1 MTTRTPT
8 TARPINGGILIA
20 IGSLIVIGCG
30 PSGRDLSDQQWLE
43 MQNDMQ
49 QERAE
54 VGQQRDQ
61 LETDRREWDQRERSD
76 AILAAVIA
84 SGGLLLA
91 CGLPL
96 LVVAILLWPRPSPSS
111 SEAVCDV
118 LLDEVVQQAATADG
132 RRIESTGVTPKLG
145 SRD

>member
-1 MTTRTPT
+1 MTAKTPT
-8 TARPINGGILIA
+8 LLIA

-43 MQNDMQ
+43 MQSDMQ

-76 AILAAVIA
+76 SILAAVIA

-96 LVVAILLWPRPSPSS
+96 LVVAILLWPRPSESS

-118 LLDEVVQQAATADG
+118 LLEEVVLHASNSDAP
-132 RRIESTGVTPKLG
+132 RLESTGEPPEIA
-145 SRD
+145 